1 MEVTVSSWEELN
13 GELFPHTPHQKL
25 GRFRSHYVYRGMSNA
40 ERPLTTSL
48 LRLNRCPTVEANLPL
63 IEKELLFSFQMYGQ
77 QQTDPGA
84 SIWYWLSVAQHHGLP
99 TRLMDWTWSPFVAM
113 HFATADLANGRQ
125 ESDAVIWCINIA
137 ECHRYLPRRPLDIL
151 NKAVTKGFYAEMM
164 SELAENLEEFD
175 DLSDKEFVVFFEPPA
190 LDERIINQYALFSL
204 MNSPQARLDEWLMAR
219 SEDRQ
224 PDQEPLY
231 RRIIIPAR
239 LKWEVRDKLDGANIN
254 ERVLFPGLDGLSA
267 WLKRHYSCGPLS
279 S

>member
-1 MEVTVSSWEELN
+1 MEVTVTSWEELN
-13 GELFPHTPHQKL
+13 RELFPRAPHENL
-25 GRFRSHYVYRGMSNA
+25 GRFRSHYVYRGLSNA
-40 ERPLTTSL
+40 ERALTTSL
-48 LRLNRCPTVEANLPL
+48 LRLNRCPTVEANLGL

-77 QQTDPGA
+77 QQINPGA
-84 SIWYWLSVAQHHGLP
+84 SAWYWLSVAQHHGLP
-99 TRLMDWTWSPFVAM
+99 TRLMDWTWSPYVAM

-125 ESDAVIWCINIA
+125 ESDAVIWCVNIA
-137 ECHRYLPRRPLDIL
+137 ECHRYLPSGPLDIL

-164 SELAENLEEFD
+164 SELAADLAAFD
-175 DLSDKEFVVFFEPPA
+175 SLSDEEFVVFFEPPA

-204 MNSPQARLDEWLMAR
+204 MNSPQARLDEWLTAR
-219 SEDRQ
+219 EGDRQ

-231 RRIIIPAR
+231 RRIIIPAG

>member
-1 MEVTVSSWEELN
+1 MEVTVNSWEELN
-13 GELFPHTPHQKL
+13 RELFPHAPHKNL

-40 ERPLTTSL
+40 QRPLITSL

-77 QQTDPGA
+77 QQTNPGA
-84 SIWYWLSVAQHHGLP
+84 SMWYWLSVAQHHGLP
-99 TRLMDWTWSPFVAM
+99 TRLMDWTWSPYVAM

-125 ESDAVIWCINIA
+125 ETGAVIWCINIA
-137 ECHRYLPRRPLDIL
+137 ECHRYLPPRPLDIL

-164 SELAENLEEFD
+164 SQLAQDLEAFD
-175 DLSDKEFVVFFEPPA
+175 HLSDEEFVVFFEPPA

-204 MNSPQARLDEWLMAR
+204 MNSPQARLDEWLTAR

-231 RRIIIPAR
+231 RRIIIPAD

>member
-1 MEVTVSSWEELN
+1 MEVTVNSWEELN
-13 GELFPHTPHQKL
+13 RELFPGAPHKNL
-25 GRFRSHYVYRGMSNA
+25 GRFRSHYVFRGMSNA

-48 LRLNRCPTVEANLPL
+48 LRLNRCPTVEANLAL

-77 QQTDPGA
+77 QQTNPGA
-84 SIWYWLSVAQHHGLP
+84 STWYWLSVAQHHGLP
-99 TRLMDWTWSPFVAM
+99 TRLMDWTWSPYVAM

-125 ESDAVIWCINIA
+125 ETDAVIWCINIA
-137 ECHRYLPRRPLDIL
+137 ECHRYLPRGPLDIL

-164 SELAENLEEFD
+164 SELAEDLEAFD
-175 DLSDKEFVVFFEPPA
+175 DLSDEDFVVFFEPPA

-204 MNSPQARLDEWLMAR
+204 MNSPQARLDEWLTAR
-219 SEDRQ
+219 NETRT
-224 PDQEPLY
+224 PDQEALY
-231 RRIIIPAR
+231 RRIIIPAG